1 MSRETNPEVT
11 PENSKKWSPNYG
23 SGGSMKV
30 EIKPFDEKINFG
42 LWQRRMR
49 GVLIQQRLQVALE
62 DRPEGMSDPRVVR
75 YRSTGNLHHRDV
87 YHR

>member
-11 PENSKKWSPNYG
+11 SENSKKWSPNYG

-42 LWQRRMR
+42 LWQRRMCSAPDFNS
-49 GVLIQQRLQVALE
+49 LIF
-62 DRPEGMSDPRVVR
+62 DIFI
-75 YRSTGNLHHRDV
+75 
-87 YHR
+87 

>member
-1 MSRETNPEVT
+1 MSRVSTETDPEVT
-11 PENSKKWSPNYG
+11 STNDSSKKWSPNYG

-62 DRPEGMSDPRVVR
+62 DRPEGMSDPEWSDIGQV
-75 YRSTGNLHHRDV
+75 
-87 YHR
+87 

>member
-1 MSRETNPEVT
+1 
-11 PENSKKWSPNYG
+11 
-23 SGGSMKV
+23 MKV

-62 DRPEGMSDPRVVR
+62 DRPEGMSDPEW
-75 YRSTGNLHHRDV
+75 SDIGQI
-87 YHR
+87 